1 MTGSRISAFPQVP
14 SPPTTGDRS
23 MKGPS
28 LARVG
33 RTLPAGPFLLS
44 GALLLLVT
52 AWMASGQLQDSAE
65 PARKVATA
73 REPRAAGPMKV
84 LVDSLPAREVAVEVV
99 VQGQIEPRRRLDLRA
114 EVSGQVADIP
124 ARKGAGV
131 QRGQVLLRLAA
142 DDRPARVAQARAE
155 LVRQRL
161 DVEAARRLFER
172 KLQSESRLRLAEASM
187 AAARAALEAAELELE
202 RTEIRAPFDGVVETI
217 HVELGAFV
225 DRADPMIDLVDD
237 TGLKAVGYVPQQS
250 APAVGVGQ
258 PVSVRLLDGRT
269 LEGQVEFISK
279 VADAKTR
286 SFRIEADVAP
296 GAAEPNAGVS
306 AELRITVGMEQA
318 HFASPSILAL
328 DDQGRVGVKAVDEN
342 HAVVFHPIS
351 LVRTQADGVW
361 VSGLPEDARVIV
373 QGQGFVT
380 GGQIVAPVS
389 RS

>member
-1 MTGSRISAFPQVP
+1 
-14 SPPTTGDRS
+14 

-28 LARVG
+28 LARIG
-33 RTLPAGPFLLS
+33 RALPAAPFLLS

-52 AWMASGQLQDSAE
+52 AWMTSGQLQGSAE

-73 REPRAAGPMKV
+73 REPKAVEPMKV

-114 EVSGQVADIP
+114 EVSGQVAEIP
-124 ARKGAGV
+124 ARKGARV

-172 KLQSESRLRLAEASM
+172 KLQSESKLRLAEASM

-202 RTEIRAPFDGVVETI
+202 RTEVRAPFDGVVETT

-237 TGLKAVGYVPQQS
+237 TRLKAVGYVPQQS

-258 PVSVRLLDGRT
+258 PASVRLLDGRT
-269 LEGQVEFISK
+269 LEGQVDFVSK

-286 SFRIEADVAP
+286 SFRIEADVAH
-296 GAAEPNAGVS
+296 GAAALNAGVS
-306 AELRITVGMEQA
+306 AELRITVGAERA
-318 HFASPSILAL
+318 HFTSPSILTL
-328 DDQGRVGVKAVDEN
+328 DGQGRVGVMAVDEN
-342 HAVVFHPIS
+342 DVVVFHPIS